1 VRGIFSM
8 ATDIS
13 ERRKVQLELEA
24 KQAELLRSNKDLEQF
39 AYVASHDLKAPLRAI
54 ELLVQWIVEGLAGY
68 DVNSVQENL
77 ALLGKRTTRLNRLLD
92 DLLAYSRAGRK
103 VGAHRLT
110 DTHALVLDVVQ
121 MLNPAPT
128 TSISIEGQLPKFKTH
143 PTPLEQVLRN
153 LISNAVKHHPGPE
166 GRIVVSCK
174 EEGDR
179 YVYSI
184 EDDGEGIPQQYAER
198 VFEMFQTLKPRDQVE
213 GSGMGLAIVNRIVQW
228 QGGRVWFEPAP
239 SGRGTV
245 FKFQWKKNQP
255 VAANV
260 ETKACEAAG

>member
-1 VRGIFSM
+1 
-8 ATDIS
+8 
-13 ERRKVQLELEA
+13 
-24 KQAELLRSNKDLEQF
+24 
-39 AYVASHDLKAPLRAI
+39 
-54 ELLVQWIVEGLAGY
+54 
-68 DVNSVQENL
+68 
-77 ALLGKRTTRLNRLLD
+77 
-92 DLLAYSRAGRK
+92 
-103 VGAHRLT
+103 
-110 DTHALVLDVVQ
+110 VLDIVQ
-121 MLNPAPT
+121 MLNPPEH
-128 TSISIEGQLPKFKTH
+128 ISVSVEGQLPKLRTY
-143 PTPLEQVLRN
+143 PTPLETVLRN
-153 LISNAVKHHPGPE
+153 LISNAIKHHPGPQ

-228 QGGRVWFEPAP
+228 QGGRVWFESPAP
-239 SGRGTV
+239 SGKGTV